1 MRRPRPIPTT
11 LVVGAAWRGTKWTLN
26 GVAQEEREGIVMN
39 GLIKW
44 LIVAALG
51 LYVLS
56 PVDLAPG
63 PIDDAIMVLIYFV
76 AARRKR
82 LASVVDEPDIVGPSD
97 GL

>member
-1 MRRPRPIPTT
+1 
-11 LVVGAAWRGTKWTLN
+11 
-26 GVAQEEREGIVMN
+26 MN
-39 GLIKW
+39 GLLKW
-44 LIVAALG
+44 LIIGALG

-82 LASVVDEPDIVGPSD
+82 LVASEI
-97 GL
+97 L

>member
-1 MRRPRPIPTT
+1 M
-11 LVVGAAWRGTKWTLN
+11 LN
-26 GVAQEEREGIVMN
+26 RNVEEREDIAMN

-44 LIVAALG
+44 LIIGALG

-82 LASVVDEPDIVGPSD
+82 LAAVMDDPDIVGPSD
-97 GL
+97 DL

>member
-1 MRRPRPIPTT
+1 
-11 LVVGAAWRGTKWTLN
+11 
-26 GVAQEEREGIVMN
+26 MN

-44 LIVAALG
+44 LIIGALG

-82 LASVVDEPDIVGPSD
+82 LAAFSEDFDYTDDE
-97 GL
+97 

>member
-1 MRRPRPIPTT
+1 M
-11 LVVGAAWRGTKWTLN
+11 LN
-26 GVAQEEREGIVMN
+26 RNVEEREDIVMN

-44 LIVAALG
+44 LIIGALG

-76 AARRKR
+76 AARKKR
-82 LASVVDEPDIVGPSD
+82 LAATSWRGAGCISRLSSPLTWRWTTTATMSFRQGAAAP
-97 GL
+97 

>member
-1 MRRPRPIPTT
+1 M
-11 LVVGAAWRGTKWTLN
+11 LN
-26 GVAQEEREGIVMN
+26 RNVEEREDIVMN

-44 LIVAALG
+44 LIIGALG

-82 LASVVDEPDIVGPSD
+82 LAAVVDDPDIVGPSD
-97 GL
+97 DL